1 MNSIDLSS
9 SGFLDS
15 LLLLFETKSLE
26 GIGFLLPHALW
37 LLVILG
43 VLQLTTTW
51 TLYDGDTRVRELLN
65 LVFKV
70 GVAVFFVYNFGKLAM
85 MVFQSFQHAGFVA
98 AGPTAEGLSSP
109 SSIIDKGINV
119 CARIFY
125 YITNN
130 VPLGVDGDKYFDAMG
145 NYVPPDTPP
154 ERTWM
159 QMIESIPQ
167 MLLVLLCGLVMML
180 AFFWIAFQIMLT
192 QIEFYLFLII
202 GMFLIPFMV
211 FRHTAFLSQKVW
223 SGLVQYSVKIM
234 ALAFIVGL
242 IGNVLND
249 IMIVKDADIKTLI
262 MGVLGVGTMALLAA
276 MVPQVIAG
284 MVSGGAGGG
293 MQASQVKQA
302 VAGAVGA
309 AIGASGAT
317 VAMARMAQANK
328 AAKKAAQK
336 SGEKKDGAGGKGGAE
351 SSGGESGGASGEA
364 AGGKEATQ
372 TGSAQTEATRA
383 QMQAE
388 ARGGA
393 GGNGGAESS
402 GGEFGGEAAG
412 ADSPSS
418 NSLTALQAAG
428 AALVAGGGLKSAVA
442 AAGNTMK
449 ANAQNKVSAAGNAA
463 KAALTGPQKGTRR
476 EMAARAAIAS
486 AKLAGK
492 GIKKAGSAA
501 AAPVQFTGAF
511 AKIAA
516 QRAIANSTF
525 GRSAIK
531 TAKDMQD
538 YQNFAAVMKGRVPSK
553 PIVPDT
559 E

>member
-26 GIGFLLPHALW
+26 GIGYLLPHALW

-70 GVAVFFVYNFGKLAM
+70 GVAAFLIYNFGKLAM

-98 AGPTAEGLSSP
+98 AGPTAEGLSTP
-109 SSIIDKGINV
+109 SSIIDRGINV
-119 CARIFY
+119 CSRIWY
-125 YITNN
+125 YVADNIPMGADGDRLFDAAGNYM
-130 VPLGVDGDKYFDAMG
+130 PDGVDRSRDLMEMAAELPK
-145 NYVPPDTPP
+145 
-154 ERTWM
+154 
-159 QMIESIPQ
+159 
-167 MLLVLLCGLVMML
+167 MLLTMLCGLVMML

-211 FRHTAFLSQKVW
+211 FRHTAFLTQKVW
-223 SGLVQYSVKIM
+223 GGVVQYSIKIM

-249 IMIVKDADIKTLI
+249 IMVVKDADIKTLI
-262 MGVLGVGTMALLAA
+262 MGVLGVGTMALLTA

-284 MVSGGAGGG
+284 MVSGGSGGG

-309 AIGASGAT
+309 AVGATGAT
-317 VAMARMAQANK
+317 VAMARMAQANE

-336 SGEKKDGAGGKGGAE
+336 SSEKKGGSGGKDGAE

-383 QMQAE
+383 QMQAD
-388 ARGGA
+388 ARGGTSVSEDA
-393 GGNGGAESS
+393 SAASGDAAQS
-402 GGEFGGEAAG
+402 GGT
-412 ADSPSS
+412 P
-418 NSLTALQAAG
+418 TALQAAG
-428 AALVAGGGLKSAVA
+428 AALVAGGGLKSAAA
-442 AAGNTMK
+442 AAGGAMK
-449 ANAQNKVSAAGNAA
+449 ANAQNKVNAVGDAA
-463 KAALTGPQKGTRR
+463 KAALMGPQKGTRR

-492 GIKKAGSAA
+492 GLKKAGSVA
-501 AAPVQFTGAF
+501 AAPVRFTGAF
-511 AKIAA
+511 ATIAA
-516 QRAIANSTF
+516 QRAIANTTF

-538 YQNFAAVMKGRVPSK
+538 YQNFAAVMKGQVPSRA
-553 PIVPDT
+553 IVPDT

>member
-51 TLYDGDTRVRELLN
+51 TLYEGDTRVRELLN

-70 GVAVFFVYNFGKLAM
+70 GVAAFLVYNFGKLAM

-130 VPLGVDGDKYFDAMG
+130 IPLDASGDQYFDAAG
-145 NYVPPDTPP
+145 NYKVDMDKP
-154 ERTWM
+154 ESRDLM
-159 QMIESIPQ
+159 EIAAELPK
-167 MLLVLLCGLVMML
+167 MLLTLLCGLVMML

-192 QIEFYLFLII
+192 QIEFYLFLVI

-223 SGLVQYSVKIM
+223 GGVVQYSIKIM

-249 IMIVKDADIKTLI
+249 IMVVKDADIKTLI

-393 GGNGGAESS
+393 ESS
-402 GGEFGGEAAG
+402 GGESGGETAG

-463 KAALTGPQKGTRR
+463 KAAFTGPQKGTRR